1 MHALNRA
8 PHTSAFKVLVLRCTL
23 LLSCLSGATFAG
35 TVPVTQQEQQQW
47 LLQQM
52 RIGEAL
58 QREDLVRDSLARLK
72 LIAPDNPQVLVAE
85 IRQALADKSQAQNSA
100 WIEQRLT
107 RLRQLAPDSAQL
119 RQAQALIKLQS
130 QDGQRQLQQARLLA
144 AAGRYDEA
152 SEAFEQLFAKEPP
165 DLASALE
172 YWSARSRISGQR
184 VAVLGHVQAL
194 DRDYPGNTGVR
205 QMLVGL
211 LFAEGRNDEALATLH
226 QLAADPQAS
235 ANAAEREYNY
245 LIKLPTGPK
254 TAQAW
259 QAFIH
264 YYPYSPLTK
273 DATQRLALQQG
284 LLTDPAWQ
292 AGVKAKSL
300 LEQDNATD
308 AVARAATAE
317 GLSRRAVKAYPQD
330 SSLYGALGTAL
341 MRQSKY
347 SAAHEA
353 FSTALSKEQDTDYIS
368 KWQDLQ
374 AVTRNWMLLQKGDE
388 ALQRKDYAAARSAYR
403 QSRTLKADSADPL
416 IGLAK
421 VAMAESNEIEAEALL
436 LQARKIEPGN
446 GSVVRALVRLYRGQ
460 SNERAEAFL
469 NTLPASNQPEFASL
483 RRSIELERLNVQ
495 ADLVSQHSDWA
506 QLASLLRK
514 IRTLDP
520 DNPWTTYRLA
530 AAEIAM
536 GQPREADKAFHELLA
551 LQSRNSEA
559 RYAHGLYLA
568 NENRD
573 SEVLATLG
581 QIPATAWTDNMRE
594 LETRIKRRQLMVQ
607 VQQLRNNGH
616 ESQAIALLLR
626 DPTVD
631 DLGTLA
637 DWAAQ
642 REDYVE
648 AERYYRKVLKLQPQ
662 NDEAQLGLIEMQ
674 IATGHIQQARA
685 GLEKIVPSPSAPA
698 PWQRRLINAW
708 SAVGE
713 KDKASAMFANL
724 LKTPQTDP
732 LIYRDAA
739 RLMAKDQPQQALDN
753 YARSMAAAGLI
764 SPAQASPRDNVA
776 MTEASRAK
784 DSDEWLARS
793 LRSDVDELYKQQ
805 NPTVNLYHDYAW
817 RTDNTAPGISD
828 LTTQITIVRIDS
840 PFAQGEGFVQA
851 EQVDLDA
858 SAFDTD
864 ADGLHR
870 EQFGTCAVQYRV
882 QATGAPVPNGCPGT
896 SLSTSGPSLAVGW
909 KNDQWALDL
918 GHSPQGFEVGNWLGG
933 IAYSS
938 DWRSIGWTLT
948 ASRRLMSNSVVSY
961 AGAVDPVSGTRWGG
975 VTSNGVTLS
984 LSHDEGGVDGVWAS
998 LGSHWLRGK
1007 NVVDNQRLSAM
1018 TGYYYRLVD
1027 RADERMRT
1035 GLTLMYWGYD
1045 KDLSEYTL
1053 GQGGYYS
1060 PQRYYS
1066 IGIPFSY
1073 AWRNANWSAQ
1083 LDSSVGWSVSKTDG
1097 SDLYPLDGPA
1107 GKLFSQ
1113 AAADGLEIDPDTS
1126 LTKDGSRSSGASI
1139 RLQGLVERRL
1149 TNHLVVGSG
1158 ITLQH
1163 SEGYAPSRAM
1173 LYLRYTF
1180 DEWQG
1185 NLPMPIEPVTP
1196 YADMR

>member
-8 PHTSAFKVLVLRCTL
+8 PRIGAFKILMLRSTL
-23 LLSCLSGATFAG
+23 LLSCLSGATLAA

-58 QREDLVRDSLARLK
+58 QREDLVRDSLARLR
-72 LIAPDNPQVLVAE
+72 LIAPDDPQVLVGD
-85 IRQALADKSQAQNSA
+85 IRQALADKTQPQNSA

-119 RQAQALIKLQS
+119 RQAQALIKMHS
-130 QDGQRQLQQARLLA
+130 PDGVRQLQQARLLA
-144 AAGRYDEA
+144 AAGRFDEA
-152 SEAFEQLFAKEPP
+152 SEAFEKLFAKEPP

-172 YWSARSRISGQR
+172 YWNARSRISGQR
-184 VAVLGHVQAL
+184 AAVIGHVQAL
-194 DRDYPGNTGVR
+194 DRDYPGNAALR

-211 LFAEGRNDEALATLH
+211 LFAEDRNDEALTVLH
-226 QLAADPQAS
+226 QLAADPIAS
-235 ANAAEREYNY
+235 TNAAEREYNY
-245 LIKLPTGPK
+245 LITLPVGSQ

-259 QAFIH
+259 QAFIR
-264 YYPYSPLTK
+264 YYPYSPRAKEATK
-273 DATQRLALQQG
+273 QLAMQQG
-284 LLTDPAWQ
+284 LLADPAWQ
-292 AGVKAKSL
+292 AGVKAKRM
-300 LEQDNATD
+300 LEQDNAEQS
-308 AVARAATAE
+308 AAAE
-317 GLSRRAVKAYPQD
+317 SLLRKALKAYPQD
-330 SSLYGALGTAL
+330 ASLYGALGTAL

-353 FSTALSKEQDTDYIS
+353 FSTALSKEQDTAYIS

-374 AVTRNWMLLQKGDE
+374 AVTRNWMILQQGDE
-388 ALQRKDYAAARSAYR
+388 ALQRKDYVAARKAYQ
-403 QSRTLKADSADPL
+403 QSRTLKPDSADPL
-416 IGLAK
+416 IGLAN
-421 VAMAESNEIEAEALL
+421 VAMAESDEIAAEALL
-436 LQARKIEPGN
+436 LQARKVEPGN
-446 GSVVRALVRLYRGQ
+446 GSVVRALMRLYRGQ
-460 SNERAEAFL
+460 SIERAEAFL
-469 NTLPASNQPEFASL
+469 NTLPATNQKEFVSL
-483 RRSIELERLNVQ
+483 RRSIELERLNLQ
-495 ADLVSQHSDWA
+495 ADLASQHSDWA
-506 QLASLLRK
+506 QLASLLKK
-514 IRTLDP
+514 IRQLEP
-520 DNPWTTYRLA
+520 DNPWLTYRLA
-530 AAEIAM
+530 AAEVAM
-536 GQPREADKAFHELLA
+536 GQPREADKAFSELLA
-551 LQSRNSEA
+551 LQGRNPEA

-581 QIPATAWTDNMRE
+581 QIPVADWTENMRE
-594 LETRIKRRQLMVQ
+594 LDTRIKRRQLMTQ
-607 VQQLRNNGH
+607 VEQLRDAGH
-616 ESQAIALLLR
+616 ESQAITLLLR
-626 DPTVD
+626 NPTVD
-631 DLGTLA
+631 DFGTLA

-642 REDYVE
+642 REDYAG
-648 AERYYRKVLKLQPQ
+648 AETYYRKVLSVQPQ
-662 NDEAQLGLIEMQ
+662 NAEAQLGLIEAQ
-674 IATGHIQQARA
+674 IATGHIDQARA
-685 GLEKIVPSPSAPA
+685 GLDRIVVAPA
-698 PWQRRLINAW
+698 APASWQRRFFNAW

-739 RLMAKDQPQQALDN
+739 RLMAKDQPQLALDN

-764 SPAQASPRDNVA
+764 SPAQANPRDNVA

-784 DSDEWLARS
+784 DSDDWLPRS
-793 LRSDVDELYKQQ
+793 LRSDVDELYQQQ

-817 RTDNTAPGISD
+817 RNDNTAPGISD
-828 LTTQITIVRIDS
+828 LTTQLTIVRIDS
-840 PFAQGEGFVQA
+840 PFAQGQGFVQA

-858 SAFDTD
+858 SNFDTD

-870 EQFGTCAVQYRV
+870 EQFGTCAVQLRDR
-882 QATGAPVPNGCPGT
+882 ATGALVPNGCRST
-896 SLSTSGPSLAVGW
+896 SQSTSGPSLAVGW
-909 KNDQWALDL
+909 KNAQWALDL

-933 IAYSS
+933 VAYSS
-938 DWRSIGWTLT
+938 DWKSIGWTLT
-948 ASRRLMSNSVVSY
+948 ASRRPMTNSVVSY
-961 AGAVDPVSGTRWGG
+961 AGAVDPQTGIRWGG
-975 VTSNGVTLS
+975 VTSNGLTLS

-998 LGSHWLRGK
+998 FGSHWLRGK

-1018 TGYYYRLVD
+1018 TGYYYRLMD

-1045 KDLSEYTL
+1045 KDLSEYTF

-1060 PQRYYS
+1060 PQQYYS
-1066 IGIPFSY
+1066 IGVPFSY

-1083 LDSSVGWSVSKTDG
+1083 LESSVGWSYSKTD
-1097 SDLYPLDGPA
+1097 SSNLYPLGGPA
-1107 GKLFSQ
+1107 GF
-1113 AAADGLEIDPDTS
+1113 EIIPDTA
-1126 LTKDGSRSSGASI
+1126 LTNGSSSTGASI
-1139 RLQGLVERRL
+1139 RLQALVERRL
-1149 TNHLVVGSG
+1149 TNHMVVGSG

>member
-1 MHALNRA
+1 MHAVNRA
-8 PHTSAFKVLVLRCTL
+8 PQTSTFKVLVLRCTL
-23 LLSCLSGATFAG
+23 LLSCLSGATLAA
-35 TVPVTQQEQQQW
+35 TAPVTQQEQQQQQQQW

-72 LIAPDNPQVLVAE
+72 LIAPDNPQVLVGE
-85 IRQALADKSQAQNSA
+85 IRQALVDKSQAQNSA

-119 RQAQALIKLQS
+119 RQAQALVKLQS
-130 QDGQRQLQQARLLA
+130 QEGLRQLQQARLLA
-144 AAGRYDEA
+144 AAGRFDEA
-152 SEAFEQLFAKEPP
+152 SAAFEKLFEKEPP
-165 DLASALE
+165 DLATALE

-184 VAVLGHVQAL
+184 VAVIGHVQAL

-211 LFAEGRNDEALATLH
+211 LFAEGRNEDALATLH

-245 LIKLPTGPK
+245 LIKLPTSPQ

-264 YYPYSPLTK
+264 YYPYSPLAKEATK
-273 DATQRLALQQG
+273 QLVLQQG

-308 AVARAATAE
+308 AATAE
-317 GLSRRAVKAYPQD
+317 ALLRRAVKAYPQD

-347 SAAHEA
+347 SAAYEA

-374 AVTRNWMLLQKGDE
+374 AVTHNWMILQKGDE
-388 ALQRKDYAAARSAYR
+388 ALQRKDYAAARRAYQ
-403 QSRTLKADSADPL
+403 QSRTLKADSAAPL
-416 IGLAK
+416 IGLAN
-421 VAMAESNEIEAEALL
+421 VAMAESNEVEAQALL
-436 LQARKIEPGN
+436 LQARKVEPDN

-460 SNERAEAFL
+460 SSERAEAFL
-469 NTLPASNQPEFASL
+469 NTLPASNQREFASL

-495 ADLVSQHSDWA
+495 ADLANQRSDWA
-506 QLASLLRK
+506 QLASLLKK
-514 IRTLDP
+514 IRLLDP

-536 GQPREADKAFHELLA
+536 GQPREADKAFLELLA
-551 LQSRNSEA
+551 LQGRNPEA

-573 SEVLATLG
+573 SEVLSTLG
-581 QIPATAWTDNMRE
+581 QIPAAAWTDNMRE
-594 LETRIKRRQLMVQ
+594 LDARIKRRQLMAHVE
-607 VQQLRNNGH
+607 QLRNAGH

-642 REDYVE
+642 REDYAE
-648 AERYYRKVLKLQPQ
+648 AESYYRKVLKVQPQ
-662 NDEAQLGLIEMQ
+662 NAEAQLGLIEAQ
-674 IATGHIQQARA
+674 IATGHIHQARA
-685 GLEKIVPSPSAPA
+685 GLEKIVVSPSAPA
-698 PWQRRLINAW
+698 PWQRRLFNAW

-739 RLMAKDQPQQALDN
+739 RLMARDQPQQAMDN

-764 SPAQASPRDNVA
+764 SPAQANPRDNVA

-805 NPTVNLYHDYAW
+805 NPTVNLYHDFAW

-840 PFAQGEGFVQA
+840 PFAQGQGFVQA
-851 EQVDLDA
+851 EQVDLEA

-864 ADGLHR
+864 ADGLNR
-870 EQFGTCAVQYRV
+870 EQFGTCAVQYRD
-882 QATGAPVPNGCPGT
+882 QATGSLVPNGCPST
-896 SLSTSGPSLAVGW
+896 SQSTSGPSLAVGW
-909 KNDQWALDL
+909 KNAQWALDL

-933 IAYSS
+933 VAYSS

-948 ASRRLMSNSVVSY
+948 ASRRPMSNSVVSY
-961 AGAVDPVSGTRWGG
+961 AGAVDPATGIRWGG
-975 VTSNGVTLS
+975 VTSNGLTLS
-984 LSHDEGGVDGVWAS
+984 LSHDEGGDDGVWAS
-998 LGSHWLRGK
+998 FGSHWLRGK

-1027 RADERMRT
+1027 SADERMRT

-1060 PQRYYS
+1060 PQQYYS
-1066 IGIPFSY
+1066 IGLPFSY

-1083 LDSSVGWSVSKTDG
+1083 LESSVGWSFSKTDG

-1113 AAADGLEIDPDTS
+1113 AAAAGLEIDPDTT
-1126 LTKDGSRSSGASI
+1126 LTKAGSSSSGASI

-1149 TNHLVVGSG
+1149 TNHMVVGSG
-1158 ITLQH
+1158 ISLQH

-1185 NLPMPIEPVTP
+1185 NLPMPIEPISP